1 MSAKSSAGGMPPAS
15 ESSVALTITMTR
27 IAPSL
32 LPLHLPHLV

>member
-27 IAPSL
+27 IALSPVGLS
-32 LPLHLPHLV
+32 